1 MDADDHSKIVE
12 SIAGRGRSII
22 RLVYDLYHRMDY
34 PELYLFAN
42 Y

>member
-1 MDADDHSKIVE
+1 MGADDGSKIVD
-12 SIAGRGRSII
+12 SIAGKGRSII
-22 RLVYDLYHRMDY
+22 RLVYDLYHWMGY